1 MADFLFELGIEEV
14 PVSEIIGIK
23 RQLLEK
29 LKRSLQDN
37 QIKFQ
42 GIEAYSTNKRFMLYI
57 AKIATKAEDKEE
69 EVMGPAKRISIDDAG
84 KPTIALQKFMESHGV
99 TTADIIEVE
108 TPKGL
113 YMAINKFTPGV
124 ATDSVLREVL
134 PRVLTELSFAKSML
148 WNKSRVPFVRPIRN
162 ILALFNNRLVNFE
175 FAGIKSSNKI
185 SGHGLLSDDGIE
197 IKSYREYIERLQK
210 NFVIV
215 REDERKEKILQEIKD
230 IEDEYDAQVRLDN
243 DMLNYYVY
251 NNEYPVVFTGEFDK
265 KYLELPQE
273 IISTFMINEKK
284 LNPVFSKENEIL
296 NVFVGVS
303 NIPDENRFVA
313 DGNERVIQATFEDAK
328 FFWDNDLKDD
338 FVALRED
345 LKNVMFQR
353 DLGTFYD
360 KTERMSFLIDV
371 IVNNTGHKHL
381 SEKIKKACLLCKNDL
396 LTRMVREFPSLQ
408 GIMGGLYLKNTDAD
422 SLVWE
427 SIYGHYEPKG
437 YTDKKLE
444 HLGAGILSIAD
455 KMDNLAAFISRGT
468 KISSSK
474 DPLGIRRDCN
484 AIVKI
489 ILEFKL
495 DFDLGE
501 LISAAA
507 GMFADDSGKKKEL
520 EKKIQDLFLGRMEN
534 ILKDIF
540 KIRYDFVNAIIKKN
554 HTRVYRTF
562 LRGTDMQTMENSEAI
577 QDLVMIHKR
586 LRNMIKNSP
595 AYDFSKD
602 LLAVEAEKLL
612 NEIFEGSK
620 GKIEALIE
628 ERSYVQACSEIL
640 EMKPVIEKF
649 FEDVLVMDK
658 DEKIKQNRIALLQ
671 KIDGLLSG
679 IADFSLIQE

>member
-14 PVSEIIGIK
+14 PVSEVTGIK

-29 LKRSLQDN
+29 LKRSLQEN

-69 EVMGPAKRISIDDAG
+69 EVMGPAKRISIDDNG

-108 TPKGL
+108 TSKGQ
-113 YMAINKFTPGV
+113 YMAINKFTPGL
-124 ATDSVLREVL
+124 ATDSVLREIL
-134 PRVLTELSFAKSML
+134 PRVLGELSFAKSML

-162 ILALFNNRLVNFE
+162 ILALFNNRLVDFE

-197 IKSYREYIERLQK
+197 IRSYREYIERLQK

-215 REDERKEKILQEIKD
+215 REDERKEKIVQEIKD
-230 IEDEYDAQVRLDN
+230 IEDEFDAHVRITPE
-243 DMLNYYVY
+243 MLNYYVY

-313 DGNERVIQATFEDAK
+313 DGNERVIKATFEDAK
-328 FFWDNDLKDD
+328 FFWDNDRKDD
-338 FVALRED
+338 FIALREG
-345 LKNVMFQR
+345 LKNVMFQK

-371 IVNNTGHKHL
+371 IVNSTGHKHL

-408 GIMGGLYLKNTDAD
+408 GIMGGLYLKDTAAD

-444 HLGAGILSIAD
+444 HLGAGFLSIAD
-455 KMDNLAAFISRGT
+455 KMDNLVAFISRGT

-474 DPLGIRRDCN
+474 DPFGIRRDCN
-484 AIVKI
+484 AIIKI

-495 DFDLGE
+495 DFDIND

-507 GMFADDSGKKKEL
+507 AMFADDNAKRKDL
-520 EKKIQDLFLGRMEN
+520 EKKIQELFFGRMEN

-540 KIRYDFVNAIIKKN
+540 KIRYDLVNAIIERN
-554 HTRVYRTF
+554 HTLVYRTF
-562 LRGTDMQTMENSEAI
+562 LRGADMQTMENSESI
-577 QDLVMIHKR
+577 QHLIMIHKR

-595 AYDFSKD
+595 EYPFSKE
-602 LLAVEAEKLL
+602 LLNVEAEKLL
-612 NEIFEGSK
+612 NEIVEGSR
-620 GKIEALIE
+620 GKIKELVE
-628 ERSYVQACSEIL
+628 DKNYLQACSKIL
-640 EMKPVIEKF
+640 EMKPVIETF
-649 FEDVLVMDK
+649 FDDVLVMDK

-671 KIDGLLSG
+671 KIDNLLSE
-679 IADFSLIQE
+679 IANFSVIQE

>member
-14 PVSEIIGIK
+14 PVSEIAGIK

-29 LKRSLQDN
+29 LKRSFQEY
-37 QIKFQ
+37 QVKFQ
-42 GIEAYSTNKRFMLYI
+42 GIEAYATNKRFMLYV

-69 EVMGPAKRISIDDAG
+69 EVMGPAKRISIDDNG

-113 YMAINKFTPGV
+113 YMAINKFTPGQ

-134 PRVLTELSFAKSML
+134 PRVLNELTFAKSML
-148 WNKSRVPFVRPIRN
+148 WNRSRVPFVRPIRN
-162 ILALFNNRLVNFE
+162 ILALFNNRLVDFE

-197 IKSYREYIERLQK
+197 IRSYREYIERLQK

-215 REDERKEKILQEIKD
+215 REDERKEKILSEIKD
-230 IEDEYDAQVRLDN
+230 IEDEFDAHVKLEPE
-243 DMLNYYVY
+243 MLNYYVY

-328 FFWDNDLKDD
+328 FFWDNDRKDD
-338 FVALRED
+338 FVALRD
-345 LKNVMFQR
+345 GLQNVMFQR

-371 IVNNTGHKHL
+371 IVSKTGHKHL

-408 GIMGGLYLKNTDAD
+408 GIMGGLYLKNTGAD

-484 AIVKI
+484 AIIKI
-489 ILEFKL
+489 ILDFKL
-495 DFDLGE
+495 DFDIAE
-501 LISAAA
+501 LIGAAA
-507 GMFADDSGKKKEL
+507 GMFADDKAKKKEIETKIL
-520 EKKIQDLFLGRMEN
+520 ELFLGRMEN
-534 ILKDIF
+534 TLKDVF
-540 KIRYDFVNAIIKKN
+540 KIRYDLVNSIISKN
-554 HTRVYRTF
+554 HTMVYRTF
-562 LRGTDMQTMENSEAI
+562 LRATDLQTMENSESI
-577 QDLVMIHKR
+577 QHLIMIHKR
-586 LRNMIKNSP
+586 LRNMIKNSQEFQ
-595 AYDFSKD
+595 FSKD
-602 LLAVEAEKLL
+602 LLTVEAEKLL
-612 NEIFEGSK
+612 NEIFEGSRE
-620 GKIEALIE
+620 KIEALVE
-628 ERSYVQACSEIL
+628 DKKYLQACSEIL

-671 KIDGLLSG
+671 KIDNLLSG
-679 IADFSLIQE
+679 IADFSLIQD

>member
-14 PVSEIIGIK
+14 PVSEITAIK

-29 LKRSLQDN
+29 LKRSLQEN
-37 QIKFQ
+37 RIKFQ
-42 GIEAYSTNKRFMLYI
+42 GIEAYATNKRFMLYI
-57 AKIATKAEDKEE
+57 AKIAMKAEDKEE
-69 EVMGPAKRISIDDAG
+69 EVMGPAKRISIDENG

-124 ATDSVLREVL
+124 ATDSVLQNAL
-134 PRVLTELSFAKSML
+134 PQLLAELSFAKSML

-197 IKSYREYIERLQK
+197 VKSYREYIERLQK

-230 IEDEYDAQVRLDN
+230 IEDEFDAHVRLEP

-251 NNEYPVVFTGEFDK
+251 NNEYPVVFTGEFDE

-284 LNPVFSKENEIL
+284 LNPVFSRENEIL
-296 NVFVGVS
+296 NIFVGVS

-338 FVALRED
+338 FVALREN
-345 LKNVMFQR
+345 LKNVMFQK

-381 SEKIKKACLLCKNDL
+381 SEKVKKACLLCKNDL

-408 GIMGGLYLKNTDAD
+408 GIMGGLYLKNTGVD

-455 KMDNLAAFISRGT
+455 KMDNLAAFISRGM

-484 AIVKI
+484 AIIKI

-495 DFDLGE
+495 DFDISD
-501 LISAAA
+501 LISASA
-507 GMFADDSGKKKEL
+507 GMFADGKEKKQEL

-540 KIRYDFVNAIIKKN
+540 KIRYDLVNAIIGNN
-554 HTRVYRTF
+554 HTLVYRTF
-562 LRGTDMQTMENSEAI
+562 LRATDMQTMENSDSL

-586 LRNMIKNSP
+586 LRNMIKNSQEFE
-595 AYDFSKD
+595 FSVD
-602 LLAVEAEKLL
+602 LLTVEAEKLL

-620 GKIEALIE
+620 GKIEELIGE
-628 ERSYVQACSEIL
+628 KKYLQACSEIL

-649 FEDVLVMDK
+649 FDDVLVMDK

-671 KIDGLLSG
+671 KMDALLSE
-679 IADFSLIQE
+679 IADFSQIQE